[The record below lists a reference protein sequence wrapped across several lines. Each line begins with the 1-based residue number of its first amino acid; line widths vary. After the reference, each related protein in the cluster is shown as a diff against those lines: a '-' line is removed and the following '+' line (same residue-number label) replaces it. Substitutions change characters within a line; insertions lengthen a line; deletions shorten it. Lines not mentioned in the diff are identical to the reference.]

1 MMSCLSTWRQRLELM
16 VWNVQDVDVLD
27 STMPM
32 ILRGW
37 VTCLLQVTAR
47 LGGLSRY
54 DTYICVF

>member
-1 MMSCLSTWRQRLELM
+1 